1 MYNVTDEVPENTR
14 TAIHSCD
21 GEINMNDLI
30 AREANILFVVLD
42 SLRFDIAFQEQEA
55 GNTPNINRYGRWIKC
70 EAAGNFTWPSHHSM
84 FSGFMPK
91 PLEAAP
97 GHSMLF
103 FPKDI
108 GLGRLGPKNAFAF
121 SEDTWIKG
129 LENKGYRTIC
139 VGGVSFFNNRSG
151 MGKVF
156 PAMFK
161 ESYWYPN
168 FSCTV
173 KESMDNQLTLINKKV
188 NAEQPLMMY
197 INIDTIHYPNHF
209 YIENAK
215 PGDTVETH
223 AAALHYIDARIEKL
237 FDTFRQT
244 GRETLVILCSDH
256 GTCYG
261 EDGKYF
267 HSFNHPIVNTVP
279 YFHFVLDGKTDE

>member
-1 MYNVTDEVPENTR
+1 M
-14 TAIHSCD
+14 
-21 GEINMNDLI
+21 
-30 AREANILFVVLD
+30 
-42 SLRFDIAFQEQEA
+42 
-55 GNTPNINRYGRWIKC
+55 
-70 EAAGNFTWPSHHSM
+70 
-84 FSGFMPK
+84 
-91 PLEAAP
+91 
-97 GHSMLF
+97 
-103 FPKDI
+103 
-108 GLGRLGPKNAFAF
+108 
-121 SEDTWIKG
+121 
-129 LENKGYRTIC
+129 
-139 VGGVSFFNNRSG
+139 
-151 MGKVF
+151 F

-188 NAEQPLMMY
+188 NAEHPLMMY
-197 INIDTIHYPNHF
+197 INIDTIYYPNHF

-237 FDTFRQT
+237 FDIFRQT

-279 YFHFVLDGKTDE
+279 YFHFVLDGKTHE